1 MTTNTLVIGGSG
13 YIGSALCTQLNT
25 YYTNM
30 DLHWFGGPSPNLKMD
45 YADITRDF
53 LKNFD
58 NIVLLAGHSSVAMC
72 DWSLLGSWKNN
83 VTNFINLLECM
94 DDHQVL
100 IYASSGSV
108 YGSNNDTLCYETMD
122 LPLES
127 KNYDFTKKAIEK
139 IALKSDKNTVGLRFG
154 TVNGYSPNTR
164 TDLMINQM
172 VLSAKTSGGIVLT
185 SVENY
190 RSILGINDCV
200 KAINTIIDNPK
211 QGGYIYNLSSGNGN
225 VRSFGNAV
233 KKHMNCNLVI
243 HDEETSRFSF
253 QLDNTRFINDYNFV
267 YNDTLESLI
276 SELAD
281 HDYKHNDRRDAV
293 DY

>member
-13 YIGSALCTQLNT
+13 YIGSALCPQLNT

-45 YADITRDF
+45 FGDITQGF
-53 LKNFD
+53 LKNYD
-58 NIVLLAGHSSVAMC
+58 TIVLLAGHSSVAMC
-72 DWSLLGSWKNN
+72 DHNLLGSWKNN

-94 DDHQVL
+94 GDDQVL

-108 YGSNNDTLCYETMD
+108 YGSNNDTLCYESMD

-127 KNYDFTKKAIEK
+127 KTYDFTKKAIEK
-139 IALKSDKNTVGLRFG
+139 IAMKSDRNTVGLRFG
-154 TVNGYSPNTR
+154 TLNGWAPNTR

-172 VLSAKTSGGIVLT
+172 VLTAKTSNDIALT

-200 KAINTIIDNPK
+200 NAINAIIENPK
-211 QGGYIYNLSSGNGN
+211 QGNYIYNLSSLSGN
-225 VRSFGNAV
+225 VRSFGTAV
-233 KKHMNCNLVI
+233 KNSLNCNLTI

-253 QLDNTRFINDYNFV
+253 QLDNSRFIEDYNFV
-267 YNDTLESLI
+267 YLDTLQSLI
-276 SELAD
+276 EDLALNRYS
-281 HDYKHNDRRDAV
+281 HSHRRDAI

>member
-13 YIGSALCTQLNT
+13 YIGSALCPKLTT
-25 YYTNM
+25 YHTNM
-30 DLHWFGGPSPNLKMD
+30 DLHWYGGPSPNIKMD
-45 YADITRDF
+45 FGEITRDF
-53 LKNFD
+53 LQPYD
-58 NIVLLAGHSSVAMC
+58 TIVLLAGHSSVAMC
-72 DWSLLGSWKNN
+72 DHSLLGSWRNN

-94 DDHQVL
+94 DDDQIL

-108 YGSNNDTLCYETMD
+108 YGSNNDVMCNEWMD

-139 IALKSDKNTVGLRFG
+139 IAMKSDKNTVGLRFG
-154 TVNGYSPNTR
+154 TLNGWAPNTR

-172 VLSAKTSGGIVLT
+172 VLSAKTSNGISLT

-200 KAINTIIDNPK
+200 NAITTIIENPK
-211 QGGYIYNLSSGNGN
+211 EGNYIYNLSSLSGN
-225 VRSFGNAV
+225 VRSFGTAV
-233 KKHMNCNLVI
+233 KNALNCNLSI
-243 HDEETSRFSF
+243 QDEETSRFSF
-253 QLDNTRFINDYNFV
+253 QLDNSSFIEDYNFV
-267 YNDTLESLI
+267 YHDTLQSLI
-276 SELAD
+276 EGLASNS
-281 HDYKHNDRRDAV
+281 YKHNHRRDPV

>member
-1 MTTNTLVIGGSG
+1 MTNTLVIGGSG
-13 YIGSALCTQLNT
+13 YIGSALCQQLTT
-25 YYTNM
+25 YHTNL
-30 DLHWFGGPSPNLKMD
+30 DLHWFGGPSPNIKMD
-45 YADITRDF
+45 FADITKDF
-53 LKNFD
+53 IKNYD

-72 DWSLLGSWKNN
+72 DQSLLGSWKNN

-94 DDHQVL
+94 DDQVL

-108 YGSNNDTLCYETMD
+108 YGSNHDVLCNEWMD

-139 IALKSDKNTVGLRFG
+139 IAMKSDKNTVGLRFG
-154 TVNGYSPNTR
+154 TVNGFSPNTR

-172 VLSAKTSGGIVLT
+172 VLSAKTSGSIELT
-185 SVENY
+185 SAENF

-200 KAINTIIDNPK
+200 NAIIAILDKPK
-211 QGGYIYNLSSGNGN
+211 KGNYIYNIATTNGSIK
-225 VRSFGNAV
+225 SFGMAV
-233 KKHMNCNLVI
+233 KNQLLCGLAI

-253 QLDNTRFINDYNFV
+253 QLDNASFINDYNFV
-267 YNDTLESLI
+267 YSDTLESLI
-276 SELAD
+276 LDLVENS
-281 HDYKHNDRRDAV
+281 YQHNHRRDHV